1 MLTFSHACTD
11 ELNSFFLDHSL
22 SSVDL
27 NGADGR
33 LSRNLMLSLH
43 ADTLTCMGDMINNP
57 VMVFCCG
64 ESIPSVEH
72 HLQTSLENLFELWGP
87 GHLIIDRS
95 KPPGRNIC
103 GAELG
108 GGIIHRSSEDFALFH
123 WSREVRINP
132 DAFAHGSRIT
142 SKEVITIGALYEI
155 NPICPFSGDLARKP
169 VAEQALTRLN
179 TMSRIHSL
187 GTFGEYWALKEVQA
201 GLQTGQYAM
210 LAVNATWVKSDSR
223 TLKIEILS
231 APLDLNDLEAP
242 WGVLVSICTGVA
254 LRVPLREAVAEVMVL
269 MVSSWAEKPDQWQ
282 SLLGLGIVAEL
293 RKSSFRQWFEFLD
306 TEKRRAVTGIVKHVL
321 SKLCWTG
328 INQAEEF
335 VVASPTSQDS
345 SGCVRI
351 PCTKNQA
358 WAKILKDSQACA
370 TFACLTTRCIQTGQ
384 DRCRKS
390 TDPRW
395 LNQTPHLATAVCQY
409 RWQKTE
415 EQKLKRQQ
423 FEHDKLYHWTAY
435 AGDEYKFIV
444 RPSRSTPAMLSLS
457 ASKLPRNVRLGIE
470 RIARLKAP
478 YIKLEE
484 KRLMD
489 ESDAEDVLLRYCG

>member
-11 ELNSFFLDHSL
+11 ELNPFFLDHSL

-254 LRVPLREAVAEVMVL
+254 LRVPLREALAEVMVL

-384 DRCRKS
+384 DRCR
-390 TDPRW
+390 
-395 LNQTPHLATAVCQY
+395 
-409 RWQKTE
+409 
-415 EQKLKRQQ
+415 
-423 FEHDKLYHWTAY
+423 
-435 AGDEYKFIV
+435 
-444 RPSRSTPAMLSLS
+444 
-457 ASKLPRNVRLGIE
+457 
-470 RIARLKAP
+470 
-478 YIKLEE
+478 
-484 KRLMD
+484 
-489 ESDAEDVLLRYCG
+489 